1 MDPPT
6 ILSSNVV
13 SGEMDLS
20 STGHLVKGSIKD
32 AGSNHSSSIDTDS
45 TEVYSLSS
53 STNTHA
59 IPHSNKSSFL
69 SANATTKKKKVVHF
83 NDISLADLLERKRI
97 DSEIKTTF
105 RSLKTNF
112 LLTSAF
118 LATFLSAFLLPNCI
132 NVVLSSIVK
141 GMVPILTTITNFGKI
156 QNLFESYFSYFVQKF
171 ETCGQ

>member
-1 MDPPT
+1 M
-6 ILSSNVV
+6 
-13 SGEMDLS
+13 
-20 STGHLVKGSIKD
+20 
-32 AGSNHSSSIDTDS
+32 
-45 TEVYSLSS
+45 
-53 STNTHA
+53 
-59 IPHSNKSSFL
+59 
-69 SANATTKKKKVVHF
+69 
-83 NDISLADLLERKRI
+83 ERKRI